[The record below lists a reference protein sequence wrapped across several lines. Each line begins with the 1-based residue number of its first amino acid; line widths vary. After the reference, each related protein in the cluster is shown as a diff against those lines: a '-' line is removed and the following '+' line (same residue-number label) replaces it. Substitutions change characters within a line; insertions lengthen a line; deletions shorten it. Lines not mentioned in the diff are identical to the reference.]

1 MGAILRRALAVA
13 VLMCVWVSYAVGQT
27 PPASTRK
34 PSGADTDT
42 AAKLKILEQ
51 LRQTGVLDDK
61 EYETRK
67 ARLLAG
73 SKAAPAADPATRQKL
88 DALEAARKAGLLD
101 DQEYARKR
109 EQILG
114 GGGAAEPAAPRA
126 SGASKPYRHP
136 IGLQFLHPVDW
147 QVQEQGE
154 ALQLIPPNPGSDSR
168 GPTEIYMITGERTEK
183 AGIRDADDPR
193 VGQFLDEQVKQL
205 SPTLLRSGAPT
216 PMATSTGKGVVYQ
229 WSAKTP
235 EGKEIQAR
243 AFVNVLNGYGV
254 ILLAIAHRERL
265 AAREPVLEQMF
276 VSFGM
281 GASRIEPALVGRWAL
296 VSNYA
301 LTNWSVNETAWS
313 RARMASETKSVLTL
327 QQDGTWTRVDDREML
342 AGAGGV
348 WLEDKSRD
356 TSRGRWYA
364 GNGFLYR
371 IWEND
376 SWNTYK
382 YAIQATPEGRQL
394 RLATEKEGTL
404 WREIR

>member
-1 MGAILRRALAVA
+1 MGAILRKTLAVA
-13 VLMCVWVSYAVGQT
+13 LLTCVWVSYAVGQT

-34 PSGADTDT
+34 ASGADADT

-51 LRQTGVLDDK
+51 LRQTGVLDEK

-73 SKAAPAADPATRQKL
+73 QRAAPAADPATQQKL
-88 DALEAARKAGLLD
+88 SALDAARKAGILD

-114 GGGAAEPAAPRA
+114 GGGAAGPAAPRA
-126 SGASKPYRHP
+126 GGTSKPYRHP
-136 IGLQFLHPVDW
+136 IGFQFLQPADW
-147 QVQEQGE
+147 QVREQGE

-168 GPTEIYMITGERTEK
+168 GPTEIYMITGERTDTE
-183 AGIRDADDPR
+183 GIRGADDPR
-193 VGQFLDEQVKQL
+193 VGQFLDEQVKRL
-205 SPTLLRSGAPT
+205 SPALSRSGAPT
-216 PMATSTGKGVVYQ
+216 PVATSTGKGVVYQ
-229 WSAKTP
+229 WSARSP

-243 AFVNVLNGYGV
+243 AFVNVLNGYGL
-254 ILLAIAHRERL
+254 ILLAIGHRERL

-281 GASRIEPALVGRWAL
+281 GASRIEPELVGRWAL

-327 QQDGTWTRVDDREML
+327 QPDGAWTRIDDRETL

-348 WLEDKSRD
+348 WLENKSRD
-356 TSRGRWYA
+356 SSRGRWYA